1 MRKLSVFNQVSIDG
15 RFVDA
20 KGDMSWAHKN
30 DVEWNEYVDRNA
42 SGGGVLVFGRI
53 TYQMMA
59 GYWPTP
65 MAASNDPIVAQQM
78 NRLPKIVFSRTLE
91 TAAWQ
96 NSTLL
101 RGDLVEE
108 MRRLK
113 NEDGDDMVIM
123 GSGTIVSQ
131 LTEQGLIDQ
140 YQIVVVPVILGGGR
154 TMFDGVTRR
163 PALRLTQTRSFSNGN
178 LVMQYERA

>member
-1 MRKLSVFNQVSIDG
+1 MRKLIVFNQVSIDG

-20 KGDMSWAHKN
+20 KGDMSWAHK
-30 DVEWNEYVDRNA
+30 DDAEWNDYVNGNA

-53 TYQMMA
+53 TYEMMA
-59 GYWPTP
+59 GYWPSP
-65 MAASNDPIVAQQM
+65 MAAKNNPVVAQQM

-91 TAAWQ
+91 NTSWQ
-96 NSTLL
+96 NTTLL
-101 RGDLVEE
+101 HGDPSDE

-113 NEDGDDMVIM
+113 KEDGGDMVVM

-131 LTEQGLIDQ
+131 LTEHGLVDQ

-163 PALRLTQTRSFSNGN
+163 PSLRLMQTRSFSNGN
-178 LVMQYERA
+178 VVMHYERA